1 MFLIILAYMIYS
13 RPITIVRN
21 GFLYKT
27 MNYNR
32 NRLYK
37 LFKVCQLLTGMST
50 MITITFNI
58 ISYLFRI
65 EESTNVFTFTCTVA
79 YNTILQLHNS
89 IVYSLCKVKVTV
101 SVYSVGG

>member
-1 MFLIILAYMIYS
+1 M
-13 RPITIVRN
+13 
-21 GFLYKT
+21 GFYIKQT
-27 MNYNR
+27 
-32 NRLYK
+32 
-37 LFKVCQLLTGMST
+37 VQAVQSVSVLTGMST

-89 IVYSLCKVKVTV
+89 IIVYSLCKVKVTV